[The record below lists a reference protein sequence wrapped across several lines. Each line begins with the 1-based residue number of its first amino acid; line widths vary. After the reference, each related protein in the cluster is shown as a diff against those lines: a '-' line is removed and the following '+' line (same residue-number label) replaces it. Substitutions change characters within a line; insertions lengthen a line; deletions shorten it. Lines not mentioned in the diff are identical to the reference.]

1 MCDSVSC
8 DVATQISAVHCPC
21 MLAPTNDRTDLVDE
35 SKDLVGEVS
44 GVNKPLLILATAEQ
58 SI

>member
-1 MCDSVSC
+1 MF
-8 DVATQISAVHCPC
+8 
-21 MLAPTNDRTDLVDE
+21 LPTNPRTDFVNVDDD
-35 SKDLVGEVS
+35 SKNLTGEAS

>member
-1 MCDSVSC
+1 
-8 DVATQISAVHCPC
+8 